1 MKFSTQ
7 EEYGLRCLLRIARE
21 GSEKGLTIP
30 EIAQAEGLT
39 MPNAAKL
46 LRIMRMGGLLDSV
59 RGQTGGY
66 SLSKPPEKILISDVL
81 TVLGGRLY
89 DKEFCGAH
97 SGVIDI
103 CTNSID
109 CSLRSLWQTVQNA
122 VDGVLTKITLKDLI
136 SASQQT
142 MVTKIGTYDKDF
154 IDISN

>member
-1 MKFSTQ
+1 MKFSSQ
-7 EEYGLRCLLRIARE
+7 EEYGLRCLIRIARE
-21 GSEKGLTIP
+21 GNEKGLTIP
-30 EIAQAEGLT
+30 EIAHAEGLT

-46 LRIMRMGGLLDSV
+46 LRIMRMGGLLESS

-66 SLSKPPEKILISDVL
+66 SLSRPPEKILISDVL
-81 TVLGGRLY
+81 NVLGGRLY
-89 DKEFCGAH
+89 DKEFCSAH

-109 CSLRSLWQTVQNA
+109 CSLRSLWQTLQNA

-136 SASQQT
+136 SVT
-142 MVTKIGTYDKDF
+142 PPMVTKIGTYKKDI

>member
-1 MKFSTQ
+1 MKFSTH

-21 GSEKGLTIP
+21 GGEKGLTIP

-46 LRIMRMGGLLDSV
+46 LRIMRMGGLLDSA
-59 RGQTGGY
+59 RGQVGGY
-66 SLSKPPEKILISDVL
+66 SLSKPPEQIPISDVL
-81 TVLGGRLY
+81 NVLGGRLY
-89 DKEFCGAH
+89 DKEFCSAH

-122 VDGVLTKITLKDLI
+122 VDGVLTKISLKDLI
-136 SASQQT
+136 SVAPQ
-142 MVTKIGTYDKDF
+142 VITKIGTYDKDF